1 MPTGLTESVPICQK
15 GNGRNDTHEWNG
27 VDMASKIIGIDLG
40 TTNSVVAVM
49 EGGDPV
55 VIPNAEGGRT
65 TPSVVAFTKDGERLV
80 GQVAKRQAVTN
91 PKNTIFSIKRF
102 MGRRMDEVQEEIKKV
117 PYKVVEGPNGLV
129 AVEINGKRYTPPE
142 ISAMILQKMKQTAED
157 YLGQTVDRAV
167 ITVPAYFND
176 AQRQAT
182 KDAGKIAG
190 LEVMRIINEPTAAA
204 LAYGLD
210 KKMEEKIAVFDLGGG
225 TYDISV
231 LELAEGVFEVKSTNG
246 DTHLGGDDF
255 DQRLIDWLVAEFKK
269 DQGIDLSKD
278 PMALQR
284 LKEAAEKAK
293 MELSTTTQTDIN
305 LPFITADQTGP
316 KHLNLSITRA
326 KFEQLVDDLIQ
337 RTIPPM
343 QQALKDAGLDPKAV
357 DEVILVGGSTRIPK
371 IQQIVKDFFG
381 KEPNKSVNPDEV
393 VAIGAAIQGGVLAGE
408 VKDVL
413 LLDVTP
419 LSLGIETLGGV
430 TTVLIP
436 RNTTIPTK
444 KSETFS
450 TAEDNQTT
458 VEIHVLQGERQM
470 AADNRTIGKFQLTG
484 IPPAPRG
491 MPQIE
496 VTFDID
502 ANGILHVTAKDKATG
517 KENKIKI
524 QASSGLNEAEIQRM
538 VKDAEAHAEEDRKQ
552 LELVNARNQA
562 EALVHSVRKSLK
574 DYGDK
579 LDAGEKEK
587 IEAAIKDVEG
597 VLKSED
603 KAEIDAKAQALAQ
616 VAQTLGQKM
625 YAEQEKASAEAAA
638 GGPGSAQQSEAGKK
652 DENVVDAEFTEVKDK
667 KTGS

>member
-1 MPTGLTESVPICQK
+1 
-15 GNGRNDTHEWNG
+15 
-27 VDMASKIIGIDLG
+27 MADKVIGIDLG

-49 EGGDPV
+49 EGGDPI

-65 TPSVVAFTKDGERLV
+65 TPSVVGFTKDGERLV

-91 PKNTIFSIKRF
+91 PQNTVFSIKRF
-102 MGRRMDEVQEEIKKV
+102 MGRRMTEVQDEIKRV
-117 PYKVVEGPNGLV
+117 PYKVVSGSNDMSS
-129 AVEINGKRYTPPE
+129 VEVQGKRYTPPE
-142 ISAMILQKMKQTAED
+142 VSAMILQKMKQTAED
-157 YLGQTVDRAV
+157 YLGHQVTKAV
-167 ITVPAYFND
+167 VTVPAYFND

-182 KDAGKIAG
+182 KDAGKVAG
-190 LEVMRIINEPTAAA
+190 LDVLRIINEPTAAA

-210 KKMEEKIAVFDLGGG
+210 KKKDEKIAVFDLGGG

-231 LELAEGVFEVKSTNG
+231 LELYDVEGSRQFEVKSTNG

-255 DQRLIDWLVAEFKK
+255 DQRVIDWIVGEFKR

-293 MELSTTTQTDIN
+293 MELSSTMTTDIN
-305 LPFITADQTGP
+305 LPFITADQSGP
-316 KHLNLSITRA
+316 KHLNYSLTRA

-337 RTIPPM
+337 RTLEPM
-343 QQALKDAGLDPKAV
+343 KKALKDAGIEPKDI

-371 IQQIVKDFFG
+371 IQEVVKGYFG
-381 KEPNKSVNPDEV
+381 KEPNRSVNPDEV
-393 VAIGAAIQGGVLAGE
+393 VAIGAAIQGAVLTGE
-408 VKDVL
+408 QKDVL

-450 TAEDNQTT
+450 TADDNQTT
-458 VEIHVLQGERQM
+458 VEIHVLQGERDM
-470 AADNRTIGKFQLTG
+470 ARDNRTIGKFQLTG

-502 ANGILHVTAKDKATG
+502 ANGILHVSAKDKATS
-517 KENKIKI
+517 KEQKIRI
-524 QASSGLNEAEIQRM
+524 EASSGLSDSDIDKM
-538 VKDAEAHAEEDRKQ
+538 VKDAEKNAAEDKKRREEIDT
-552 LELVNARNQA
+552 RNR
-562 EALVHSVRKSLK
+562 LDSLTYEVEK
-574 DYGDK
+574 NSKEWSDK
-579 LDAGEKEK
+579 LPAELKAKLES
-587 IEAAIKDVEG
+587 AVERSRKA
-597 VLKSED
+597 LKGD
-603 KAEIDAKAQALAQ
+603 DMAEIRAAQEELNKTFSEAGQSFYAQ
-616 VAQTLGQKM
+616 SQG
-625 YAEQEKASAEAAA
+625 AA
-638 GGPGSAQQSEAGKK
+638 GGDAGTPPPGGETGGADATSGGAKPADDVVEADYEIVDESKK
-652 DENVVDAEFTEVKDK
+652 
-667 KTGS
+667 